1 MTAFFRDLRYA
12 ARTLVRDPGYTAT
25 AVITLALGLGLTAA
39 MFSVVD
45 AVLFRP
51 LPVEAPERLVRA
63 NTEFQGGG
71 MLTGTTYPLFQE
83 YRRRARTLAGVA
95 AYSDVPRLD
104 LEIGGERP
112 ERLRGMLVSG
122 ELFEVLG
129 VTPPLG
135 RGIEPA
141 DERPGSPPVAVLSD
155 TLWRRRFGADPRAIG
170 SVVHVG
176 DQPVTVVGVA
186 PAGFVGV
193 DLQLQPD
200 LWLPLPMIVVT
211 SPDLAALQPLEG
223 DVFSWLEIVG
233 RLAPGASSAAV
244 RAELSAIAAGATA
257 ADGSSGA
264 PGEAAR
270 AVAVVPAVDAALGYG
285 GAEQVTRLS
294 WLLLGVVVLVL
305 LVACA
310 DAATLILVR
319 GERRRREIAVRLAI
333 GGSRGRIV
341 RQLLVESG
349 LVAVLATAAG
359 LLLAGWATDLLAAA
373 APERFPVPLGAASPL
388 AGSRVIAFA
397 AAAAALTVVL
407 VGLGPALRT
416 SRPELLPALKS
427 ELAGFTA
434 GRRRLKLG
442 DLLVVAQV
450 ALSTVL
456 LAGAG
461 LLLRTLWNASQ
472 VDLGFRAEGAAV
484 ATVELEGG
492 HSADP
497 ARGAALYGRLL
508 ERVEAMPG
516 VESAALVGSLPLT
529 GSGMMLRSEVEG
541 YRDPSGDAMTVLS
554 FDPVTP
560 GAFAAL
566 GIPLLA
572 GRGFSAADGKG
583 APPVAIVNRAAAE
596 LYWPGQSP
604 IGKHFG
610 QDETAMEVV
619 GVVGTTKVRSPRE
632 DPQPLVYVPL
642 AQVHLPQ
649 VTLVARTA
657 GDPRPLLPR
666 LDAAVAELGP
676 GLPPAGARTLRQ
688 ELGGAVA
695 QERLLAGLLGGFAML
710 ALVLAA
716 AGLYGV
722 VSYSTEVRTRELGIR
737 MSLGAERGDVL
748 RLVLRQ
754 GAAIAAA
761 GLGVGVAGALAAG
774 RLLESLLFQ
783 VSPTDPATLAGAAL
797 VLALAVALA
806 GLLPARRATRVDPA
820 EALRAE

>member
-1 MTAFFRDLRYA
+1 
-12 ARTLVRDPGYTAT
+12 
-25 AVITLALGLGLTAA
+25 
-39 MFSVVD
+39 
-45 AVLFRP
+45 
-51 LPVEAPERLVRA
+51 
-63 NTEFQGGG
+63 
-71 MLTGTTYPLFQE
+71 
-83 YRRRARTLAGVA
+83 
-95 AYSDVPRLD
+95 
-104 LEIGGERP
+104 
-112 ERLRGMLVSG
+112 MLVSG
-122 ELFEVLG
+122 ELFALLG

-141 DERPGSPPVAVLSD
+141 DERPGAPPVAVLSD
-155 TLWRRRFGADPRAIG
+155 ALWRRRFGADPQAIG
-170 SVVHVG
+170 SIVHVG

-186 PAGFVGV
+186 PPGFAGV

-200 LWLPLPMIVVT
+200 LWLPLPMIAVT
-211 SPDLAALQPLEG
+211 SPELAALQPLES
-223 DVFSWLEIVG
+223 DVLSWLEIVG
-233 RLAPGASSAAV
+233 RLAPGASSAAA
-244 RAELSAIAAGATA
+244 RAELTAIAGSA
-257 ADGSSGA
+257 ADGSSDALGETA
-264 PGEAAR
+264 P
-270 AVAVVPAVDAALGYG
+270 AVTVVPAVDAALGYRDT
-285 GAEQVTRLS
+285 ERVTRLS

-359 LLLAGWATDLLAAA
+359 LLLAGWATDLLAVA

-388 AGSRVIAFA
+388 AGWRVIAFA

-427 ELAGFTA
+427 ELAGLAA

-461 LLLRTLWNASQ
+461 LLLRTLWNASR
-472 VDLGFRAEGAAV
+472 VDLGFRADGAAV
-484 ATVELEGG
+484 AAVDLEGSR
-492 HSADP
+492 SADP
-497 ARGAALYGRLL
+497 ARGAALYDRLL

-516 VESAALVGSLPLT
+516 VESAALVGVLPLS
-529 GSGMMLRSEVEG
+529 GSGLVLRTQVEG
-541 YRDPSGDAMTVLS
+541 YRAPSGEPMTMLS
-554 FDPVTP
+554 LNPVTP

-566 GIPLLA
+566 GIPLLQ
-572 GRGFSAADGKG
+572 GRGFTASDREGAA
-583 APPVAIVNRAAAE
+583 PVAIVNRAAAE
-596 LYWPGQSP
+596 LFWPGQSP
-604 IGKHFG
+604 LGKRFG
-610 QDETAMEVV
+610 EGEMTEVV
-619 GVVGTTKVRSPRE
+619 GVVATTKVSSVRE
-632 DPQPLVYVPL
+632 PSPQPLVYMPL
-642 AQVHLPQ
+642 AQFHLPRA
-649 VTLVARTA
+649 TLVARTA
-657 GDPRPLLPR
+657 GDPRSLLPR

-676 GLPPAGARTLRQ
+676 DLPPAAARTLRQ
-688 ELGGAVA
+688 ELGGAIA
-695 QERLLAGLLGGFAML
+695 QERLLAALLGGFAML

-722 VSYSTEVRTRELGIR
+722 VSYATEVRTRELGIR
-737 MSLGAERGDVL
+737 MSLGAQRGDVL

-761 GLGVGVAGALAAG
+761 GLVLGLGGALAAG
-774 RLLESLLFQ
+774 RLLEE
-783 VSPTDPATLAGAAL
+783 PAVRGLADRPGGARWCRARAGAGRGGGRAAAGAAGD
-797 VLALAVALA
+797 A
-806 GLLPARRATRVDPA
+806 GGPGRGAAGGVKGG
-820 EALRAE
+820 